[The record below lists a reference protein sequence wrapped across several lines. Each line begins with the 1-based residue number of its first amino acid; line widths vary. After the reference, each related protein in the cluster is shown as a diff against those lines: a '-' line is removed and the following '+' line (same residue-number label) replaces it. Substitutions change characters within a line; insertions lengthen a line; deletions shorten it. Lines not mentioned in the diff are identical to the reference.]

1 MDGSP
6 TASQAKQSLN
16 DHVADRGRELYAK
29 YGPKIGWRELQQV
42 LLDRSLVRYPCA
54 VEFTAE
60 GLQEGEFAYPH
71 QKASAPEGGFVI
83 RVHPLFMT
91 QLALVPHLVF
101 YQLVAV
107 NYGDFASSDD
117 AETFG
122 AAALGMDKDDY
133 YGVISELVNQLA
145 GGGCE

>member
-1 MDGSP
+1 MDARP
-6 TASQAKQSLN
+6 TAAEAKQSLN
-16 DHVADRGRELYAK
+16 SHVEDKGRELHAK

-42 LLDRSLVRYPCA
+42 LLDRTLVRYPCE

-60 GLQEGEFAYPH
+60 GLQDGEFAYPH
-71 QKASAPEGGFVI
+71 QKGQVPEDGFVI

-91 QLALVPHLVF
+91 QLASVPHLVL

-117 AETFG
+117 AETYG
-122 AAALGMDKDDY
+122 AAALGLDKDAY
-133 YGVISELVNQLA
+133 YAIVNDLADQLA
-145 GGGCE
+145 DCGCE